1 MHTHRLIVVLLI
13 LPILALIKS
22 CQWAQPRFA
31 LAYLALISLVTYAAY
46 WHDKRRA
53 QAGASRVSEATLHF
67 LELFG
72 GWPAA
77 YLAQQRLRHKTIKRS
92 YQMIYW
98 SIVGFYQY
106 LALEVLLQW
115 RVLHGFLTLFR

>member
-22 CQWAQPRFA
+22 CQWAQPRFV
-31 LAYLALISLVTYAAY
+31 LAYLVLISLVTYAAY

-53 QAGASRVSEATLHF
+53 QAGASRVSEAILHF

-106 LALEVLLQW
+106 FALEVLLQW

>member
-13 LPILALIKS
+13 LPILALLKA

-31 LAYLALISLVTYAAY
+31 LAYLVLISLVTYAAY

-53 QAGASRVSEATLHF
+53 QAGASRVSEAILHF

-77 YLAQQRLRHKTIKRS
+77 YLAQQHLRHKTIKRS

>member
-31 LAYLALISLVTYAAY
+31 LAYLVLISLVTYAAY

-115 RVLHGFLTLFR
+115 RVLHGVLTLFS

>member
-22 CQWAQPRFA
+22 CQWAQPRFV
-31 LAYLALISLVTYAAY
+31 LAYLVLISLVTYAAY

-53 QAGASRVSEATLHF
+53 QAGASRVSEAILHF

>member
-1 MHTHRLIVVLLI
+1 MSVGSTTLRVSLLSAN
-13 LPILALIKS
+13 LTRHLRCLLARQTS
-22 CQWAQPRFA
+22 Q
-31 LAYLALISLVTYAAY
+31 
-46 WHDKRRA
+46 

>member
-22 CQWAQPRFA
+22 CQWAQPRFV
-31 LAYLALISLVTYAAY
+31 LAYLVLISLVTYAAY

-53 QAGASRVSEATLHF
+53 QAGTSRVSEAILHF

-106 LALEVLLQW
+106 FALEVLLQW

>member
-13 LPILALIKS
+13 LPILALIKA

>member
-13 LPILALIKS
+13 LPILALLKA

-31 LAYLALISLVTYAAY
+31 LAYLVLISLVTYAAY
-46 WHDKRRA
+46 WHDKRGA

>member
-13 LPILALIKS
+13 LPILALFKA

-31 LAYLALISLVTYAAY
+31 LAYLVLISLVTYAAY

-53 QAGASRVSEATLHF
+53 QAGASRASAATLHF
-67 LELFG
+67 LEFFG